1 MARRVNVN
9 DEPYA
14 GFLPESQI
22 PQCLPNN
29 IYYTTDSRCKRYFCA
44 VCSDCHPV
52 NVDET
57 QRLTEWLT
65 GRTLPDA
72 LHRSKEADIIDNYTQ
87 MRFKLAREID
97 NHPCTITY
105 HAIKEVKEKA
115 NALHSC

>member
-29 IYYTTDSRCKRYFCA
+29 MFFTADSRCKRYFCA
-44 VCSDCHPV
+44 ICGECHPV
-52 NVDET
+52 NANQT
-57 QRLTEWLT
+57 QRLTEWLNGT
-65 GRTLPDA
+65 TLPDA
-72 LHRSKEADIIDNYTQ
+72 LHRSTEANIIDSYTQ
-87 MRFKLAREID
+87 MRFKLARESD
-97 NHPCTITY
+97 NHPCTTAY
-105 HAIKEVKEKA
+105 QAIKKVKERA